1 MMVTKQKMQ
10 YMKDKVQH
18 MKDDVAAYQDQSDV
32 FEANL
37 DSLLKIN
44 EMYQDTI
51 RQLEQVIQTKERIIT
66 DHLNTIS
73 KLTEGSSNELKDI
86 KMMFFSKQQ
95 ELVDQIQMWRNKHN
109 EVCEKQRQEIEIRDA
124 ISNRL
129 NGEIQDLKE
138 ELLIAKRILKDPQ
151 LSQLASRKFKE
162 TIE

>member
-109 EVCEKQRQEIEIRDA
+109 EVCEKQR
-124 ISNRL
+124 
-129 NGEIQDLKE
+129 
-138 ELLIAKRILKDPQ
+138 
-151 LSQLASRKFKE
+151 
-162 TIE
+162 